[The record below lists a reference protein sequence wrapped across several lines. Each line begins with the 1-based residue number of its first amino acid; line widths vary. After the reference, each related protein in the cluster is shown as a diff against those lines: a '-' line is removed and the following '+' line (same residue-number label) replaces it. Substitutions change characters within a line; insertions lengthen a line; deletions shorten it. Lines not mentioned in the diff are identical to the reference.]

1 MFDHLAGYLGV
12 TIMRVL
18 ALAIVLLLAFASSTH
33 ASKEGILAFSSFRL
47 ESNGIGS
54 SGKITVEGKQNDK
67 AQINENTSATTEE
80 CLCSTGRF
88 DRVFHHLVGSL

>member
-1 MFDHLAGYLGV
+1 MN
-12 TIMRVL
+12 VL
-18 ALAIVLLLAFASSTH
+18 ALAIVLLLAFASSAH

-67 AQINENTSATTEE
+67 AQINENT
-80 CLCSTGRF
+80 
-88 DRVFHHLVGSL
+88 